1 MSIRRFCL
9 RNDISESM
17 YFKLQANG
25 LGPRT
30 MELGA
35 RTLIAIEAEADW
47 RRERERNPVN
57 VEAADAARRRAKGA
71 PAAPDTAA

>member
-1 MSIRRFCL
+1 MSIKRFCL
-9 RNDISESM
+9 RNDISSAM

-30 MELGA
+30 IALGA
-35 RTLIAIEAEADW
+35 RKLIAVESEADW

-57 VEAADAARRRAKGA
+57 VEAADVARRRRNRAT
-71 PAAPDTAA
+71 PSRP